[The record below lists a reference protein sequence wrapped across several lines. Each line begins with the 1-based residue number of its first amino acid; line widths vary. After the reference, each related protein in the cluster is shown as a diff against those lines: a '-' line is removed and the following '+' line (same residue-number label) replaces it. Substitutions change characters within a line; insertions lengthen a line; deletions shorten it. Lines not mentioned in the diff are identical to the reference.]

1 MNMPKAVFVWLLS
14 AVEKRPIIFTVISGI
29 TSYLLAFLW
38 LLIFIRMDL
47 MASQL
52 ALLGASL
59 IIVVFHWFIARYE
72 RNTAIT
78 QFISLLPAVG
88 LVFILLSVFGEY
100 GRTREVCVLDISTQ
114 ELMDCKVVRD

>member
-52 ALLGASL
+52 ALVGASL

-114 ELMDCKVVRD
+114 ELVDCKVWRD

>member
-114 ELMDCKVVRD
+114 ELVDCKVVRD

>member
-1 MNMPKAVFVWLLS
+1 MNVPKAVFVWLVS
-14 AVEKRPIIFTVISGI
+14 AVEKRPIVFTVISGI

-52 ALLGASL
+52 ALVGASL

-114 ELMDCKVVRD
+114 ELVDCKVLRD

>member
-1 MNMPKAVFVWLLS
+1 MNVPKAVFVWLVS
-14 AVEKRPIIFTVISGI
+14 AVEKRPIVFTVISGI